1 MAIERTEING
11 DFSALKTALET
22 LVPAFF
28 ASVELTDASTITC
41 KDADENTLLVFAVS
55 GNTHLPRAYR
65 SADNYLTPI
74 TAGMSYLGAIKYFF
88 KVGANGAFLTYPN
101 GDALAIAKAE
111 NGKTAIQK
119 SIALKPDV
127 IVMDLVMPNM
137 DGTAATTEILKCL
150 PETKILMLT
159 SFGTADGIA
168 HAIEAGAKGAMMK
181 NADFSELVAAIRTI
195 PAGGRAIS
203 PEIEHFMEEDP
214 PVQKLTQRQ
223 SDILASLV
231 RGLTNDDI
239 AKQFSIQR
247 SSVKDHLTAI
257 FEKLGAANRSEAV
270 SIALRKH
277 LLKT

>member
-1 MAIERTEING
+1 MASLLGTEPDIEVVG
-11 DFSALKTALET
+11 D
-22 LVPAFF
+22 
-28 ASVELTDASTITC
+28 
-41 KDADENTLLVFAVS
+41 
-55 GNTHLPRAYR
+55 
-65 SADNYLTPI
+65 
-74 TAGMSYLGAIKYFF
+74 
-88 KVGANGAFLTYPN
+88 
-101 GDALAIAKAE
+101 AE

-127 IVMDLVMPNM
+127 IVMDLVMPNI
-137 DGTAATTEILKCL
+137 DGTAATAEILKRL
-150 PETKILMLT
+150 PETKILLLT

-181 NADFSELVAAIRTI
+181 NADFSELVAAIRI
-195 PAGGRAIS
+195 LAAGGRAIS
-203 PEIEHFMEEDP
+203 QEIKHFMEEDP

-257 FEKLGAANRSEAV
+257 FEKLGAANRSEAI

-277 LLKT
+277 LLKI

>member
-1 MAIERTEING
+1 MKNKIRVLIADDHAMVRMGLASLLGTEPDIEVVG
-11 DFSALKTALET
+11 D
-22 LVPAFF
+22 
-28 ASVELTDASTITC
+28 
-41 KDADENTLLVFAVS
+41 
-55 GNTHLPRAYR
+55 
-65 SADNYLTPI
+65 
-74 TAGMSYLGAIKYFF
+74 
-88 KVGANGAFLTYPN
+88 
-101 GDALAIAKAE
+101 AE

-137 DGTAATTEILKCL
+137 DGTAATAEILKRL
-150 PETKILMLT
+150 PETKILLLT

-195 PAGGRAIS
+195 AAGGRAIS

-223 SDILASLV
+223 SAILASLV

-277 LLKT
+277 LLKI